1 MNNPIRLFVHVLC
14 HSVYFFFFYYNKFIE
29 KRQELQSKFIE
40 KGKNFKAIPAPM
52 SNSCSY
58 IFYFMYFKSS
68 FVH

>member
-40 KGKNFKAIPAPM
+40 KGKNFKA
-52 SNSCSY
+52 NL
-58 IFYFMYFKSS
+58 
-68 FVH
+68 